1 MRNENHWCKH
11 HLRGRVKCAYY
22 EVADLSPVA
31 GRWTEEGRR
40 SLKTILFNDSGY
52 ITKELLYDPDGTLS
66 QVGSTEY
73 DPQGNKTRVLF
84 QGPRGVVLSSRLYKY
99 DETGRLLECVSTEAR
114 GPITTE
120 RCTPRYDQSG
130 NRIEEVWCYDDG
142 TPSRKYVY
150 QYFPTGEIAKQVM
163 YKYAGDGSIE
173 EKWNSIYDESGN
185 IVQTVCYDE
194 QGRTIAGPTRYTYDD
209 DGVEIEGATFSLKGD
224 LYSTTSYFYDF
235 NTQRDWIKRLEIF
248 RTIESRFET
257 RVATY
262 RALEHY

>member
-40 SLKTILFNDSGY
+40 PLKTILFNDSGY

-73 DPQGNKTRVLF
+73 DPRGNKTRVLF

-130 NRIEEVWCYDDG
+130 NRIEEVWCFDDG